1 MENYEE
7 FDRYT
12 FDSKTC
18 YQNIDNV
25 EEKVC
30 KWTLLGNNSLMYE
43 TFAHTEPNEKYRK
56 LGVYCIPHKRIIK
69 ISKEQYDEWVGY
81 LKTCCL
87 HGDRFPNGDYRT
99 LQRY

>member
-18 YQNIDNV
+18 YQKIDNV

-30 KWTLLGNNSLMYE
+30 KWTLLENNSLMYE

-69 ISKEQYDEWVGY
+69 ISKEQYDAWVGY

>member
-18 YQNIDNV
+18 YQKIDNV

-30 KWTLLGNNSLMYE
+30 KWTLLGNNTLMYE

-56 LGVYCIPHKRIIK
+56 LYGNFIYEKSIHK
-69 ISKEQYDEWVGY
+69 ISKELYDQWVDY

-87 HGDRFPNGDYRT
+87 HGDRLPNGDYRT
-99 LQRY
+99 LQSY

>member
-7 FDRYT
+7 FSRYT

-18 YQNIDNV
+18 YQKIDNV

-30 KWTLLGNNSLMYE
+30 KWTLLGNNTLMYE
-43 TFAHTEPNEKYRK
+43 TFAHTEPNRK
-56 LGVYCIPHKRIIK
+56 LGVYCIPHKHIIK
-69 ISKEQYDEWVGY
+69 ISKEQYDEWISY

-87 HGDRFPNGDYRT
+87 HGDRFHNGDYRT

>member
-7 FDRYT
+7 FYMYT

-30 KWTLLGNNSLMYE
+30 KWTLLGNNTLMYE
-43 TFAHTEPNEKYRK
+43 TFAHT
-56 LGVYCIPHKRIIK
+56 
-69 ISKEQYDEWVGY
+69 
-81 LKTCCL
+81 
-87 HGDRFPNGDYRT
+87 
-99 LQRY
+99 